1 MFREGSEFVF
11 GVVVLRPGGV
21 SGAEFVEQGASFVVS
36 GPRHRAVDQGLGE
49 DQRVAG
55 GEGRLHQP
63 RSLFFHGARGCH
75 VLGWTLYIALVASG
89 DAAEASVSGT
99 DIGESMRLDHDYA
112 ILARP
117 GAEGGTLHEG
127 NTPYNPACDYHFR
140 NGKFYNGLVV
150 VSFALA
156 DVGAGDGGFCCIA
169 GSHKSNVERPPE
181 YGTTASAMEE
191 QGLWLV
197 QPPLAAGDAL
207 IFTEALT
214 HGTMP
219 WSGGHERR
227 ALFYKY
233 SPGYQSWSNEYRA
246 ADEEMDET
254 QRRLMEP
261 PYVYRRQPVVEVA
274 P

>member
-1 MFREGSEFVF
+1 MTHKERYLFDLMGFIVLKGALSPAQVTECNEAIDRRNLWEERPSFPLGPYSTELMMHIGPLLEWGEPFRGLMKHPLVLPYLSE
-11 GVVVLRPGGV
+11 L
-21 SGAEFVEQGASFVVS
+21 
-36 GPRHRAVDQGLGE
+36 
-49 DQRVAG
+49 
-55 GEGRLHQP
+55 
-63 RSLFFHGARGCH
+63 
-75 VLGWTLYIALVASG
+75 
-89 DAAEASVSGT
+89 
-99 DIGESMRLDHDYA
+99 IGESMRLDHDYV

-127 NTPYNPACDYHFR
+127 NTPYNPACSYHFR
-140 NGKFYNGLVV
+140 NGRFYNGLIV
-150 VSFALA
+150 VSFALN

-181 YGTTASAMEE
+181 YMTTTSAMAER
-191 QGLWLV
+191 GPWLV

-233 SPGYQSWSNEYRA
+233 SPGNQSWSNDYRA

-254 QRRLMEP
+254 QRLLMEP
-261 PYVYRRQPVVEVA
+261 PYVYKRQPVMEVT